1 MIKKKKVEKVENIEE
16 RFKHDGP
23 GPQLSSVQE
32 RKLYWRGQRQEK
44 RLVIKHKPPVSFP
57 KFGQSNND

>member
-23 GPQLSSVQE
+23 GPRLSSVLE
-32 RKLYWRGQRQEK
+32 RKLYWRGEPIFFFFFFFFK
-44 RLVIKHKPPVSFP
+44 W
-57 KFGQSNND
+57 

>member
-1 MIKKKKVEKVENIEE
+1 MIKEKKVEKVENIEE

-23 GPQLSSVQE
+23 GPRLSSVQE

-44 RLVIKHKPPVSFP
+44 KACYQTQIASELSKVRTK
-57 KFGQSNND
+57 QQ

>member
-1 MIKKKKVEKVENIEE
+1 MIKKKKVEKVENTEE

-23 GPQLSSVQE
+23 GPRLSSVLE

-44 RLVIKHKPPVSFP
+44 KACYQIQTASELSKVRTK
-57 KFGQSNND
+57 QQ